1 MTYLLFLFSSLPSLI
16 TNMPKTTAQN
26 CLSTYTSMMRV
37 TKKGRPYTKV
47 NNNKNLKNGV
57 SL

>member
-1 MTYLLFLFSSLPSLI
+1 
-16 TNMPKTTAQN
+16 MPKTTAEN

-47 NNNKNLKNGV
+47 NKKFKKKIV
-57 SL
+57 SC